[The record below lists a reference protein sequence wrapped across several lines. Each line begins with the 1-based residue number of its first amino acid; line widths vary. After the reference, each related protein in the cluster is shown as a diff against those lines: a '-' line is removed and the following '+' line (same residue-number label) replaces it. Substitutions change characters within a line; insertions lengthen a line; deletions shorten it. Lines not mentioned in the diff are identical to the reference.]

1 MTVRRY
7 LLRKL
12 PLIVALTAFLTL
24 LWLLV
29 GSYYSVS
36 SLAEA
41 SGTDTAA
48 LNQLITAKMPNSET
62 GEARSLSEWQGK
74 PLVINFWA
82 TWCPPCQRE
91 LPDFAAL
98 ANIYRDRVHFVGIGL
113 DEREALRSAA
123 KSFGLP
129 YPTLIGNG
137 FVLGQTVRLGNPTR
151 GLPFTLV
158 LDARGQ
164 PVTYHVGAMSQS
176 ALQAAI
182 EQALATT
189 P

>member
-1 MTVRRY
+1 MIVRRKMPRR
-7 LLRKL
+7 LAQIAAIAVL
-12 PLIVALTAFLTL
+12 AAF

-29 GSYYSVS
+29 GPRPASL
-36 SLAEA
+36 LAEDPRYEA
-41 SGTDTAA
+41 AA
-48 LNQLITAKMPNSET
+48 LNQLVTAKMADSET
-62 GEARSLSEWQGK
+62 GEARNLSQWRGK
-74 PLVINFWA
+74 PLVVNFWA

-113 DEREALRSAA
+113 DEREALRTAA
-123 KSFGLP
+123 KGFGLP

-164 PVTYHVGAMSQS
+164 PVTHHVGAMSRA

-182 EQALATT
+182 EQALAAT